1 MSAIGNGLACVPT
14 VAWAGA
20 FVLAG
25 CGAGAAGEEARGP
38 RLTEWIFVQSRK
50 ARIAS

>member
-1 MSAIGNGLACVPT
+1 MLAIGNGLASVPT

-20 FVLAG
+20 SLLAG
-25 CGAGAAGEEARGP
+25 GGAGAAREEARGP

-50 ARIAS
+50 ARRAS